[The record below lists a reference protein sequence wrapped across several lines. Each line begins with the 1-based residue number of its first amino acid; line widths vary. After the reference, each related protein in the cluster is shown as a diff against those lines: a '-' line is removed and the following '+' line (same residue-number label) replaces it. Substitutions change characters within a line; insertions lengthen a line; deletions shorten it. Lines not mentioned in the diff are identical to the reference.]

1 MIEEKGKIID
11 VQDDMALVE
20 IQRKSVCHTCSLN
33 KGCGTGVI
41 SSMIGNKRFRFSVYN
56 SINAAVGDNVTIGI
70 EDDLLLKS
78 SFAVYITPLLL
89 MFIGA
94 WSGTYVANLFT
105 MASSEGISVIF
116 GMLGLAL
123 GFVWL
128 KRYSE
133 KIRNDDRYRPILLGC
148 RPDIDVIAPPNSVN

>member
-1 MIEEKGKIID
+1 MIEEQGKVID
-11 VQDDMALVE
+11 VRDDMALIE
-20 IQRKSVCHTCSLN
+20 IQRKSVCQSCSLN

-56 SINAAVGDNVTIGI
+56 SLNAEIGDNVTIGI

-89 MFIGA
+89 MFVGA
-94 WSGTYVANLFT
+94 WSGIYIASLFSL
-105 MASSEGISVIF
+105 ASSEGLSVIF
-116 GMLGLAL
+116 GILGLTV

-128 KRYSE
+128 NRYTK
-133 KIRNDDRYRPILLGC
+133 KIKNDDRYRPVLLGC
-148 RPDIDVIAPPNSVN
+148 RPDVGVVVPPNSF